1 VLGNLFLLIVGAV
14 LGFFSVLLLVRV
26 LMQWARA
33 SFRNQIGHFVTAL
46 TDWAV
51 VPLRR
56 VVPGWFGLD
65 LASLLL
71 ALAAET
77 LLVLAELTVRGY
89 GFGAGAGAFLAI
101 LGLGGVETLR
111 LAVYVVIGVVLI
123 AAVMS
128 WVNPHSAYAPLFDAL
143 ARPFL
148 APLRRFIPPIANID
162 LSPLVLLL
170 LLQVVLMLL
179 ASARAGLVPYLV

>member
-1 VLGNLFLLIVGAV
+1 MLGNLFLLVVSAV
-14 LGFFSVLLLVRV
+14 LGFFASLLLVRF
-26 LMQWARA
+26 LMQWARV

-51 VPLRR
+51 LPMRR
-56 VVPGWFGLD
+56 IVPGWRGLD

-71 ALAAET
+71 AALAET

-89 GFGAGAGAFLAI
+89 GFEAGGGAVLAI
-101 LGLGGVETLR
+101 LGLGVVETLR
-111 LAVYVVIGVVLI
+111 LAVYVVIGIVLI
-123 AAVMS
+123 SAVMS

-143 ARPFL
+143 SRPFL

-162 LSPLVLLL
+162 ISPLILLL
-170 LLQVVLMLL
+170 LLQVLLMLL
-179 ASARAGLVPYLV
+179 ANARAGLVPYLV